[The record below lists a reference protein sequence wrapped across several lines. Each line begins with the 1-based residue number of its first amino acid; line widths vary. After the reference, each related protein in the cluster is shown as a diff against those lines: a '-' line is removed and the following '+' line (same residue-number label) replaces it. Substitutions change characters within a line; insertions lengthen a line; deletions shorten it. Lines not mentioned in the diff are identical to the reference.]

1 MCFCIKKKFVKNI
14 QSNFIASN
22 ALDEFQDQW
31 HTVASTGGEKDEY
44 VFDLEHFDVGI
55 AV

>member
-1 MCFCIKKKFVKNI
+1 MIVKNK
-14 QSNFIASN
+14 QGNFIAPN
-22 ALDEFQDQW
+22 AIEIYLDPR